1 MFKSILNWINI
12 NAFKIIGVLIVIG
25 ACYTVF
31 NLIDVSR
38 KPAEIVV
45 KEGSI
50 QNRLVWSASGVC
62 FFVRPMA
69 GETVYLIPVKDC
81 DKK

>member
-1 MFKSILNWINI
+1 MFKSIGNWINV
-12 NAFKIIGVLIVIG
+12 NVFKIIGAAIVFG
-25 ACYTVF
+25 ALFTVY

-50 QNRLVWSASGVC
+50 QNRLVWSASGNC

>member
-1 MFKSILNWINI
+1 MFKNLFSWLQTH
-12 NAFKIIGVLIVIG
+12 ALRIISLSVFFG

-50 QNRLVWSASGVC
+50 QNRLVWSASGNC
-62 FFVRPMA
+62 FFVRPMS

>member
-1 MFKSILNWINI
+1 MFKSLLNWMNV
-12 NAFKIIGVLIVIG
+12 NAFKIIGALIVFG
-25 ACYTVF
+25 ACYIVF

-38 KPAEIVV
+38 RPAEIVV

-50 QNRLVWSASGVC
+50 QNRLVWSASGSC

>member
-1 MFKSILNWINI
+1 MFKSIVNWVNS
-12 NAFKIIGVLIVIG
+12 NALKIIGVLIVIG

-50 QNRLVWSASGVC
+50 QNRLVWSASGNC

>member
-1 MFKSILNWINI
+1 MIKNLIAWFNN
-12 NAFKIIGVLIVIG
+12 NTFKIVGVLIVFG
-25 ACYTVF
+25 ALFTVY

-50 QNRLVWSASGVC
+50 QNRLVWSASGNC